1 MKNSKNSGHSV
12 ANENKNI
19 AGNSAVMDNHGQ
31 ELTIKEKL
39 EMMYRV
45 NKSITDKVVNSTLRK
60 VERLLVNG
68 VNVVAAHKLEMA
80 VEATGNVRVRL
91 PFALMRF
98 YGLGG
103 EQFDLDMLLYHLRL
117 AADDGHIPSMHLL
130 AMLYNNPQVADVYH
144 EGQIL
149 SNRARILDPDGKLEN
164 YLNVVLST
172 KARRPSEQVESI
184 IKILHEPA
192 SHFYNHEEAGK
203 SAALLD
209 LSTMPNRRF
218 VEITGGHQ
226 CEELLN
232 ESVALLHAGYYGDVE
247 RVLEQVKKHD
257 VVAANSYLAMLY
269 IGMGDKKKAF
279 ECVETAVAFGSVP
292 LMYTLSAMYRAG
304 YGVRK
309 SKTLADAWYWKAVEW
324 DIDNRGLKTAILLN
338 E

>member
-1 MKNSKNSGHSV
+1 MKKIKDSGRPE
-12 ANENKNI
+12 ANVNNLTVQ
-19 AGNSAVMDNHGQ
+19 GNQGQ
-31 ELTIKEKL
+31 ELTLNEKQ
-39 EMMYRV
+39 EMRLRV
-45 NKSITDKVVNSTLRK
+45 NQLILRKVVNSTLRK
-60 VERLLVNG
+60 VERLLVKG
-68 VNVVAAHKLEMA
+68 KYEAAANELKMA
-80 VEATGNVRVRL
+80 VDATGDVRVRL

-117 AADDGHIPSMHLL
+117 AAADGHIPSMHLL

-172 KARRPSEQVESI
+172 KARRPTEQVENI
-184 IKILHEPA
+184 IKIIHEPA

-232 ESVALLHAGYYGDVE
+232 ESVALLHAGHYEDVE
-247 RVLEQVKKHD
+247 RVLEQAQKHD

-279 ECVETAVAFGSVP
+279 ECVNSAVAFCSVP

-304 YGVRK
+304 YGVKK
-309 SKTLADAWYWKAVEW
+309 SNLMANAWYWKAVEL
-324 DIDNRGLKTAILLN
+324 DIDNRGLKTAITL
-338 E
+338 

>member
-1 MKNSKNSGHSV
+1 MKKIKDSGRPE
-12 ANENKNI
+12 ANVNNPTVQ
-19 AGNSAVMDNHGQ
+19 GNQGQ
-31 ELTIKEKL
+31 ELTLNEKL
-39 EMMYRV
+39 EMRHRV
-45 NKSITDKVVNSTLRK
+45 NQLILQKAVKTTLKK
-60 VERLLVNG
+60 VERLLVKG
-68 VNVVAAHKLEMA
+68 KYEAAANELKMA
-80 VEATGNVRVRL
+80 VDATGDVRVRL

-117 AADDGHIPSMHLL
+117 AAADGHIPAMHLL

-164 YLNVVLST
+164 YLNVVLFT
-172 KARRPSEQVESI
+172 KARRSTEQVENI
-184 IKILHEPA
+184 INIIHEPA

-203 SAALLD
+203 SAAFLD

-232 ESVALLHAGYYGDVE
+232 ESVALLHAGYYEDVE
-247 RVLEQVKKHD
+247 RVLEQAKKHD

-269 IGMGDKKKAF
+269 IGLGDKKKAF
-279 ECVETAVAFGSVP
+279 ECVYTAVAFGSVP
-292 LMYTLSAMYRAG
+292 LMYTLSAMYRCG
-304 YGVRK
+304 CGVRK

-324 DIDNRGLKTAILLN
+324 DINNRGLKTAITL
-338 E
+338 